1 MRRPFILIFILIILF
16 SFFRII
22 SYKDPSIDELFTDET
37 EVTCNGFI
45 YQITEKENST
55 AVYVRNVSID
65 SIAGQS
71 TSANSDTRYRVLAY
85 VSDASSFE
93 IGNRISLEGKLQKL
107 SCGTNPGQFNE
118 KLYYKSNGID
128 YKLFAKKITL
138 LDDSKDFYQCQ
149 LQKIRSVMKRNLEE
163 YLPASDFG
171 MMSAMTLG
179 LKSELPQDTKEIFQ
193 KSGAAHILAISGL
206 HITCIAMLLYN
217 LLKKCYVP
225 NETAIPLALFVI
237 FSYGFMTDF
246 SVSTN
251 RAVVMLTIL
260 FCGTL
265 LGRTYDFITAICLS
279 GSIILLQ
286 NPYQLC
292 NSGFL
297 LSFGA
302 VLGIAF
308 VFPVLRQIFLT
319 DVQLLKE
326 VEKKSKRTDI
336 RLLHWNKEIKQT
348 LLDSKWMKFVR
359 KCMRSFGESILLS
372 VSIQLFTIPVLLFF
386 YYDLPIYSIFLNLLI
401 LPCMSIL
408 LYLGLV
414 LAFIGGF
421 LSLPSYFVAGTIHAI
436 LFFYEKLC
444 ELCLSLPYSILTLG
458 QPSCIQIC
466 IYYGVL
472 GLFLFVYWKWN
483 KKWIPLLFIPFV
495 ILFYQS
501 RKPKLEITMLDVGQ
515 GDGILI
521 EQRGGSTYF
530 IDGGSTSI
538 KDLEKYRLTPVLKSK
553 RITTIDYAIITHLD
567 QDHIS
572 GITALLEKNQEPGTI
587 AIEHLVLPDTNLRDE
602 AFESMVCLAEQ
613 QQVPIIYLSAGN
625 KIQDGHLQ
633 FECLHPAKEF
643 VTSERNDYST
653 VLQMQYHDF
662 SMLLTGDVANEGERC
677 VWENA
682 ALGPCEI
689 YKVAHHGSKYTNSEE
704 LLQKISASYAI
715 ISAGKDNDYG
725 HPHPELLDRLSDHA
739 CPYFC
744 TIDQGAICIATD
756 GEHYSI
762 EGYKGTTDT
771 LFPKKTYLGGK

>member
-1 MRRPFILIFILIILF
+1 M
-16 SFFRII
+16 
-22 SYKDPSIDELFTDET
+22 DEA
-37 EVTCNGFI
+37 EVTCNGII
-45 YQITEKENST
+45 YQIVEKENST
-55 AVYVRNVSID
+55 AVYAKDVSMD

-71 TSANSDTRYRVLAY
+71 TTDKLDERYCVLAY

-128 YKLFAKKITL
+128 YKLFAKKITPM
-138 LDDSKDFYQCQ
+138 DDSRDFYQCQ
-149 LQKIRSVMKRNLEE
+149 LQKIRSAMKRNLEE

-179 LKSELPQDTKEIFQ
+179 LKSELPPDTKELFQ

-206 HITCIAMLLYN
+206 HITCIAMLLYK
-217 LLKKCYVP
+217 LLKKCYIP
-225 NETAIPLALFVI
+225 NETAIPFALFI
-237 FSYGFMTDF
+237 LFSYGFMTDF

-260 FCGTL
+260 FGGIL

-286 NPYQLC
+286 SPYQLC

-302 VLGIAF
+302 VFGIAF
-308 VFPVLRQIFLT
+308 VFPVLRQIFLP
-319 DVQLLKE
+319 DMQHLKE
-326 VEKKSKRTDI
+326 VKKKSEKADI
-336 RLLHWNKEIKQT
+336 QLLYWNKKIKQN
-348 LLDSKWMKFVR
+348 LLDAKWMNFIR
-359 KCMRSFGESILLS
+359 KCMHSLLESMLLS
-372 VSIQLFTIPVLLFF
+372 ISIQLFTIPVLLFF

-436 LFFYEKLC
+436 LVFYEKLC

-466 IYYGVL
+466 IYYGIL
-472 GLFLFVYWKWN
+472 GLFLFVYWKWD

-495 ILFYQS
+495 ILFS
-501 RKPKLEITMLDVGQ
+501 TSGKPKLEITMLDVGQ

-521 EQRGGSTYF
+521 EKRGGGTYF

-572 GITALLEKNQEPGTI
+572 GITALLEKSKEPGAI
-587 AIEHLVLPDTNLRDE
+587 AIENLVLPDTNLRDE
-602 AFESMVCLAEQ
+602 AFEAMVSLAKQ
-613 QQVPIIYLSAGN
+613 QQVPVIYLSAGN
-625 KIQDGHLQ
+625 RIEDGALQ
-633 FECLHPAKEF
+633 FECLHPAKDF

-662 SMLLTGDVANEGERC
+662 SMLLTGDVANEGEEN
-677 VWENA
+677 VWKNA
-682 ALGPCEI
+682 ALTPCEV
-689 YKVAHHGSKYTNSEE
+689 YKAAHHGSKYTNSEE
-704 LLQKISASYAI
+704 LLQKVSPSYTI

-725 HPHPELLDRLSDHA
+725 HPHAEVLQRLSEHD
-739 CPYFC
+739 CSYFC
-744 TIDQGAICIATD
+744 TIDQGAIRIETD
-756 GEHYSI
+756 GTHYRI
-762 EGYKGTTDT
+762 EGYNGTTDT

>member
-1 MRRPFILIFILIILF
+1 M
-16 SFFRII
+16 
-22 SYKDPSIDELFTDET
+22 DET
-37 EVTCNGFI
+37 EVTCNGII
-45 YQITEKENST
+45 YQIVEKENST
-55 AVYVRNVSID
+55 AVYVKDISMD

-71 TSANSDTRYRVLAY
+71 ITDKSDARYCVLAY
-85 VSDASSFE
+85 VLDASSFE

-138 LDDSKDFYQCQ
+138 LDDTKDFYQCQ
-149 LQKIRSVMKRNLEE
+149 LQKIRSAMKRNLEK

-179 LKSELPQDTKEIFQ
+179 LKSELPQDTKELFQ

-217 LLKKCYVP
+217 LFKKCYIP
-225 NETAIPLALFVI
+225 NETAVPLAIFII

-260 FCGTL
+260 FGSIL
-265 LGRTYDFITAICLS
+265 FGRTYDFITAICLS

-302 VLGIAF
+302 VSGIAF
-308 VFPVLRQIFLT
+308 VFPVLRQIFLP
-319 DVQLLKE
+319 DVQQLKV
-326 VEKKSKRTDI
+326 VEKKSKQTDI
-336 RLLHWNKEIKQT
+336 RLLYWNKEIKQT
-348 LLDSKWMKFVR
+348 LLDAKWMKFAR
-359 KCMRSFGESILLS
+359 RCMRTFFESILLS
-372 VSIQLFTIPVLLFF
+372 ISIQLFTIPVLLFF

-414 LAFIGGF
+414 LASIGGF

-436 LFFYEKLC
+436 LVFYEKLC

-472 GLFLFVYWKWN
+472 VLFLFVYWKWD
-483 KKWIPLLFIPFV
+483 KKWIPILFIPFV
-495 ILFYQS
+495 ILFCPS
-501 RKPKLEITMLDVGQ
+501 GKPKLEITMLDVGQ

-521 EQRGGSTYF
+521 EKSGDSTYF
-530 IDGGSTSI
+530 IDGGSTSV

-567 QDHIS
+567 KDHIS
-572 GITALLEKNQEPGTI
+572 GITALLEKSKEPGAI
-587 AIEHLVLPDTNLRDE
+587 AIEHLVLPDTNLRDK
-602 AFESMVCLAEQ
+602 AFETMVSLAKQ
-613 QQVPIIYLSAGN
+613 QQVPVIYLSAGN
-625 KIQDGHLQ
+625 RIEDGDLQ

-653 VLQMQYHDF
+653 VLQLQYYDF
-662 SMLLTGDVANEGERC
+662 SMLLTGDVANEGEES
-677 VWENA
+677 VWGNA
-682 ALGPCEI
+682 ALRHCEV
-689 YKVAHHGSKYTNSEE
+689 YKAAHHGSKYTNSEE
-704 LLQKISASYAI
+704 LLQKVSPSFAI
-715 ISAGKDNDYG
+715 ISAGRDNDYG
-725 HPHPELLDRLSDHA
+725 HPHDEVLQRLSEHD

-744 TIDQGAICIATD
+744 TIDQGAITIETD
-756 GEHYSI
+756 GAHYSI
-762 EGYKGTTDT
+762 EGYKGTLDT
-771 LFPKKTYLGGK
+771 LFTKKMYLGGK